1 VAKGL
6 IFVGTENAVWVSF
19 DAGDHWQSLQ
29 LNLPHTSMR
38 DLWIHNDDLLL
49 GTHGRSF
56 WVLDDITPLRQL
68 AAAANAPVHLFKP
81 ASAYRVRRDT
91 NTDTPLPPDEPA
103 GQNPPDGAI
112 IDYALGTTA
121 TGPVTLE
128 IMDATGK
135 PIRRYSSDDKPPFTL
150 ETLGKTLNVPTYW
163 VRPLATL
170 SSAPG
175 MHRFV
180 WDLHET
186 PPESSGYGY
195 PISAVPYDT
204 PREPLGPGVLPGR
217 YIVRLSASGQTVT
230 TEFNVV
236 MDPRVKTPVAGLRQQ
251 YEIESHLVTLMNAN
265 FDAQAEVRGL
275 DHQIEA
281 LSKKASGPVAD
292 AVAALRKKVS
302 SISASHAESTSHA
315 STEIT
320 LIHVAGD
327 LGGLYGAIGSADTAP
342 TALQNAAL
350 ATVERE
356 NAEVMARW
364 KAIKSTDLPALNH
377 QLSGAGIAVIELK
390 AEPEPAS
397 ESENEE

>member
-1 VAKGL
+1 
-6 IFVGTENAVWVSF
+6 
-19 DAGDHWQSLQ
+19 
-29 LNLPHTSMR
+29 MR

-68 AAAANAPVHLFKP
+68 AAANAAVYLFKP

-91 NTDTPLPPDEPA
+91 NSDTPLPPDEPA

-128 IMDATGK
+128 IMNATGK
-135 PIRRYSSDDKPPFTL
+135 PVRRYSSDDNPPFTFA
-150 ETLGKTLNVPTYW
+150 TLGKTLNVPTYW
-163 VRPLATL
+163 VRPPATL
-170 SSAPG
+170 STTPG

-180 WDLHET
+180 WDLHDT

-195 PISAVPYDT
+195 PISAVPHDT
-204 PREPLGPGVLPGR
+204 PREPMGPSVPPGP
-217 YIVRLSASGQTVT
+217 YTVRLSASGQTLT
-230 TEFNVV
+230 TELNVV

-251 YEIESHLVTLMNAN
+251 YKIQSHLVALMNAN

-275 DHQIEA
+275 DHQLEA

-292 AVAALRKKVS
+292 AVAALRKKVAA
-302 SISASHAESTSHA
+302 IARGHAESPA
-315 STEIT
+315 SASKEIT
-320 LIHVAGD
+320 LASVAGD
-327 LGGLYGAIGSADTAP
+327 LGEVNGAIGSADAAP
-342 TALQNAAL
+342 TTLQTAAL

-356 NAEVMARW
+356 SGDVMARW
-364 KAIKSTDLPALNH
+364 QAIKSTDLPELNR
-377 QLSGAGIAVIELK
+377 QLSGAGVAVIELK
-390 AEPEPAS
+390 AEPAPAS